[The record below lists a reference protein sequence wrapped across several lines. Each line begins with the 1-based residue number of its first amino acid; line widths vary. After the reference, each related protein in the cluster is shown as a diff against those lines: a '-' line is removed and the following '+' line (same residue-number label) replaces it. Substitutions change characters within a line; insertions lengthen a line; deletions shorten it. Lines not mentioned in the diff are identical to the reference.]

1 MSIDILR
8 KVLKVSLVV
17 VSALVLSYIIIIG
30 IFVIGGASYKFFSG
44 GTGEQNEMF
53 SPHSYVVE
61 EPLLIASYTLG
72 SDVGVKAKF
81 QDNIIVFN
89 ASNIYPGETRVLLSS
104 LVITNSSSEELTV
117 IGWGNLD
124 SYPPYTGGSHQEEIY
139 DVMAPLEIYDST
151 GNWTYISDWSLK
163 IGGNDYIT
171 IEIVVFVDI
180 LARPG
185 DYKFTIGFERQ

>member
-1 MSIDILR
+1 MPADVLR

-17 VSALVLSYIIIIG
+17 VSAFVLCYIIIIG
-30 IFVIGGASYKFFSG
+30 IFVIGAVSYGIFSG

-53 SPHSYVVE
+53 SPDSYIVE
-61 EPLLIASYTLG
+61 EPLSIDSYIAG
-72 SDVGVKAKF
+72 GDVEVEAGF
-81 QDNIIVFN
+81 QGNIIVFT
-89 ASNIYPGETRVLLSS
+89 ASNIYPGETRILLKS

-151 GNWTYISDWSLK
+151 GNWTSISDWSLK

-185 DYKFTIGFERQ
+185 DYKFTIGFEKQ